1 MAQFCH
7 DMVVD
12 IDHGVE
18 RFLDERLDEALFH
31 LKVPA
36 VILVALEGVNLQL
49 LEFSRISVKQP
60 AAPD

>member
-1 MAQFCH
+1 
-7 DMVVD
+7 MVVD